1 MLGNKMYSTSDLQ
14 LFIRTADTG
23 NLSRAA
29 RDLELSAAT
38 ASASL
43 KRLEQKL
50 GARLFA
56 RSTRSM
62 RLTQEGE
69 IFLEY
74 SRNALALLKEGE
86 ALIAADKDTI
96 RGNIRVSA
104 PSDLGRSVLL
114 PWLNDFQQIHPS
126 ITVTLQLSD
135 SNADLFREPVD
146 MALRY
151 GKQQDS
157 TLVSQHLINNRR
169 TLVASPDYVAKHPR
183 VLSPRDLENHNC
195 LLYYLKHGLNNNWP
209 FLFGKER
216 IEVKVRGDRMTNDGA
231 VVRAWA
237 LAGLS
242 IAYKSWLDV
251 KHDLDSGRLIRLL
264 PAYQGDDVPLNAVYA
279 HRHSASPRVRALLAF
294 LREKFAQLEK
304 PADAGK

>member
-1 MLGNKMYSTSDLQ
+1 MMYSTSDLQ

-114 PWLNDFQQIHPS
+114 PWLNDFQHIHPA

-146 MALRY
+146 VALRY

-169 TLVASPDYVAKHPR
+169 TLVASPDYVAKHPP

-209 FLFGKER
+209 FLFGKEL

-237 LAGLS
+237 LAGLG

-251 KHDLDSGRLIRLL
+251 KHDLDGGRLVRLL
-264 PAYQGDDVPLNAVYA
+264 PAFQGDDVPLNAVYA
-279 HRHSASPRVRALLAF
+279 HRHSASPRVMALLAF

-304 PADAGK
+304 PADAAR